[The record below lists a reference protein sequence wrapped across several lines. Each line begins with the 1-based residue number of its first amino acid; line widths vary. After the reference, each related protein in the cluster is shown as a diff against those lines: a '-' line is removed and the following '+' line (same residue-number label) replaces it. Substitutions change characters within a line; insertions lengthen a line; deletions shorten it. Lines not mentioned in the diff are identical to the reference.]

1 MWLSMR
7 KLVYYVGVSI
17 DGYIAG
23 PGGEYDFYPVSDDM
37 AVWINERYPEV
48 VPSHIRAQV
57 GLADAP
63 NKRFDTVVMGLG
75 TYQPALDINITSP
88 YAHLRQYV
96 VSTTLEKID
105 DPSVELV
112 PDDPIGLA
120 RRLKAE
126 PSGKD
131 IYLAGGGKL
140 AGALLPEID
149 ELIVKWYPVVA
160 GAGVPAFQGGF
171 NPTLFTPT
179 RRESFSNGAQMTWF
193 HRTA

>member
-1 MWLSMR
+1 MR

-23 PGGEYDFYPVSDDM
+23 PGDEIDFYPVSDDM
-37 AVWINERYPEV
+37 AAWMNERYPEV
-48 VPSHIRAQV
+48 IPTHIRAHV

-63 NKRFDTVVMGLG
+63 RKRFDTVVMGLG
-75 TYQPALDINITSP
+75 TYRPALDVDITSP

-96 VSTTLEKID
+96 VSSTLEKID

-112 PDDPIGLA
+112 SGDPVGLV
-120 RRLKAE
+120 RELKAE
-126 PSGKD
+126 SSGKD

-149 ELIVKWYPVVA
+149 ELIIKWYPVVA
-160 GAGVPAFQGGF
+160 GAGIPAFQGGF
-171 NPTLFTPT
+171 DPTLFTPVQ
-179 RRESFSNGAQMTWF
+179 RESFSNGAQVTWF
-193 HRTA
+193 QRAA

>member
-1 MWLSMR
+1 MR

-37 AVWINERYPEV
+37 AAGMNEHYPEV
-48 VPSHIRAQV
+48 VPTHIRAHA

-63 NKRFDTVVMGLG
+63 HQRFDTLVMGLG
-75 TYQPALDINITSP
+75 TYQPALDLGITSP

-96 VSTTLEKID
+96 VSSTLEKID

-112 PDDPIGLA
+112 AGDPIGLV

-126 PSGKD
+126 PSDRD

-149 ELIVKWYPVVA
+149 ELIIKGYPVVA
-160 GAGVPAFQGGF
+160 GAGIPAFQGGF
-171 NPTLFTPT
+171 RPTLFTPA
-179 RRESFSNGAQMTWF
+179 RRESFSNGAQVTWF
-193 HRTA
+193 ERTAQPS

>member
-1 MWLSMR
+1 MR
-7 KLVYYVGVSI
+7 KLVYYVAVSI

-23 PGGEYDFYPVSDDM
+23 PGHEVGFYPVSDDM
-37 AVWINERYPEV
+37 AAWMNERYPEV
-48 VPSHIRAQV
+48 LPTHVRAHV

-63 NKRFDTVVMGLG
+63 NKAFDTLVMGLG
-75 TYQPALDINITSP
+75 TYQPALDINVTSP

-96 VSTTLEKID
+96 VSSTLEKID

-112 PDDPIGLA
+112 PGDPIGLV

-126 PSGKD
+126 SSDRD

-140 AGALLPEID
+140 AGAVLPEID

-160 GAGVPAFQGGF
+160 GAGIPAFQGGF
-171 NPTLFTPT
+171 NPTLFAPT
-179 RRESFSNGAQMTWF
+179 ERQSFSNGAQVTWF
-193 HRTA
+193 RRTA

>member
-1 MWLSMR
+1 MR

-23 PGGEYDFYPVSDDM
+23 PGGEFDFYPVSDDM
-37 AVWINERYPEV
+37 AASMNERYPEV
-48 VPSHIRAQV
+48 VPTHIRARA

-63 NKRFDTVVMGLG
+63 NRRFDTLVMGLG
-75 TYQPALDINITSP
+75 TYQPALDLDISSP
-88 YAHLRQYV
+88 YSHLRQYV
-96 VSTTLEKID
+96 VSSTLEKID

-112 PDDPIGLA
+112 SGDPIGLV

-126 PSGKD
+126 TSDKD

-149 ELIVKWYPVVA
+149 ELIIKWYPVVA
-160 GAGVPAFQGGF
+160 GAGIPAFQGGLR
-171 NPTLFTPT
+171 PTLFAPT
-179 RRESFSNGAQMTWF
+179 ERESFSNGAQVTWF
-193 HRTA
+193 RRTTPPS